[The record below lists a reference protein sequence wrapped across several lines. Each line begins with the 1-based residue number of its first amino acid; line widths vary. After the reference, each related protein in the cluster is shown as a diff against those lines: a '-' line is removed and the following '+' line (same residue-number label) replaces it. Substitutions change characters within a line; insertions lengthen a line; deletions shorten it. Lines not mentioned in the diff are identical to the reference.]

1 MPGAQVVRV
10 PGWSA
15 KLQSAAR
22 PHAQQSSNVLP
33 HNIPTPGVS
42 LACTATTGILL
53 GERRASLTRTA
64 FGVLLVVVGSF
75 LCSWPGQ
82 HGQAVSAAPGAGAR

>member
-1 MPGAQVVRV
+1 MRTN
-10 PGWSA
+10 
-15 KLQSAAR
+15 
-22 PHAQQSSNVLP
+22 SSNVLP